1 MTGAAPTSSAVP
13 RPAGAP
19 SRTKLLVVMGI
30 ALVSISTSG
39 PLVVASG
46 MDKPALGF
54 WRVLIAGSLQLLLA
68 VAIERGALFAIGPR
82 DLARVC
88 LSGSILGI
96 HYLTW
101 FLSLE
106 YTTVASS
113 TVLATTNPLWV
124 AIGAWI
130 FLGEKVSR
138 TTWAAIAIGIV
149 GAAILAFADSTS
161 AGKATNPLLGDAL
174 ALAGALTSSATLLIA
189 RAVRARVPA
198 ATYASVQSLSSAP
211 VLFLSAILFGSN
223 FVPVDARQATL
234 ALGVALIPHLVGNT
248 ALNWGLG
255 WLPAPRIA
263 LVILGEPVG
272 ATVLAWIFLHQR
284 PGALTLAGAALVLTA
299 VTLSLRQPARPAA
312 A

>member
-1 MTGAAPTSSAVP
+1 MTG
-13 RPAGAP
+13 AGAP
-19 SRTKLLVVMGI
+19 SRTKLLGVLGI
-30 ALVSISTSG
+30 ALLSISTAG

-68 VAIERGALFAIGPR
+68 ISLERGALMAIAPR
-82 DLARVC
+82 DLFRIC
-88 LSGSILGI
+88 ISGSILGV

-138 TTWAAIAIGIV
+138 TTVVAIGIGIA
-149 GAAILAFADSTS
+149 GAVLLAYADSASATS
-161 AGKATNPLLGDAL
+161 TARNPLLGDAL
-174 ALAGALTSSATLLIA
+174 ALVGALTSSVTLLIA
-189 RAVRARVPA
+189 RSVRARVPT

-211 VLFLSAILFGSN
+211 ILFLSAILFGSS
-223 FVPVDARQATL
+223 FVPVDAWQGTL
-234 ALGVALIPHLVGNT
+234 VLGVALIPHLVGNT
-248 ALNWGLG
+248 ALNWGIG

-272 ATVLAWIFLHQR
+272 ATLLAWIFLHQK
-284 PGALTLAGAALVLTA
+284 PGALTLAGGALVLTA
-299 VTLSLRQPARPAA
+299 VALSLRQPPRAA
-312 A
+312 G